1 VFALFVVGASK
12 DISYGSKLPSA
23 RGGGSRLADIMR
35 IVHAWRYQRL
45 PVRLEPEPNF
55 VHVLTT

>member
-12 DISYGSKLPSA
+12 DVSDGSN
-23 RGGGSRLADIMR
+23 GGGSHPADITC

-45 PVRLEPEPNF
+45 PVRLGPEFNF